1 MTGQDL
7 AGFAGSEIQ
16 KILLLYAGQDYGMY
30 HSTAGASSGGGETV
44 TCKSSASAAVYR
56 LSTSKHPLFQSQ
68 PAEVSFATCT
78 Y

>member
-1 MTGQDL
+1 MACTTVLQGL
-7 AGFAGSEIQ
+7 V
-16 KILLLYAGQDYGMY
+16 L
-30 HSTAGASSGGGETV
+30 GAETV

-68 PAEVSFATCT
+68 PAEVSFGTCT